1 MKPEYRILLAGI
13 IIIAAF
19 DAAGSIASRQ
29 FNFNYALLTLGSF
42 IIYGAFAFIAT
53 AKKDLITGVAT
64 ATAIG
69 LFDATIGW
77 RLSVILHANTGDLN
91 NTPTAEVWIGTAM
104 FVIISAA
111 IVGLL
116 AGLIARAVFKNRK
129 VV

>member
-1 MKPEYRILLAGI
+1 MKPEYRLLLVAI
-13 IIIAAF
+13 IVTAAF
-19 DAAGSIASRQ
+19 DAVGSIASRQ
-29 FNFNYALLTLGSF
+29 LNFNYALLTLGSF
-42 IIYGAFAFIAT
+42 IIYGVFAFIAT

-77 RLSVILHANTGDLN
+77 RLSVMLHANTADLN
-91 NTPTAEVWIGTAM
+91 NNPTAEVLIGTAM

-111 IVGLL
+111 IIGLI
-116 AGLIARAVFKNRK
+116 AGLIARAVFKNKR

>member
-1 MKPEYRILLAGI
+1 MKPEYRILLLAI
-13 IIIAAF
+13 IITAAF
-19 DAAGSIASRQ
+19 DTAGSIASRQ

-77 RLSVILHANTGDLN
+77 RLSVILHANTGGLN
-91 NTPTAEVWIGTAM
+91 NNPTVEVWIGTAM

-111 IVGLL
+111 IIGLI
-116 AGLIARAVFKNRK
+116 AGLIARAVFKSKRA
-129 VV
+129 V

>member
-1 MKPEYRILLAGI
+1 MKPEYRLLLIAI
-13 IIIAAF
+13 IITAAF

-42 IIYGAFAFIAT
+42 IIYGTFAAIAT

-69 LFDATIGW
+69 VFDATIGW
-77 RLSVILHANTGDLN
+77 RLSVMLHANTGDLN
-91 NTPTAEVWIGTAM
+91 NNPTAEVWIGTAM

-111 IVGLL
+111 IIGLIS
-116 AGLIARAVFKNRK
+116 GLIARAVFKNRRA
-129 VV
+129 V

>member
-53 AKKDLITGVAT
+53 AKK
-64 ATAIG
+64 
-69 LFDATIGW
+69 ATITNQAQNNLPGIHMGINVVMNC
-77 RLSVILHANTGDLN
+77 RYIKCNTANTSMAM
-91 NTPTAEVWIGTAM
+91 PTI
-104 FVIISAA
+104 
-111 IVGLL
+111 
-116 AGLIARAVFKNRK
+116 
-129 VV
+129 